1 VTDPA
6 IAVRDLTREYGGKAG
21 KNGVTALSG
30 VSFEAPAGI
39 VFGLLGPNG
48 AGKTTLTRILATL
61 LTPTSGTASVLGM
74 DVVRD
79 VRALRRRVSVVFG
92 GDQGLYDRLS
102 GRDNLRYFATLYAVP
117 PRAAATRI
125 AELLD
130 VVGLTGAADRR
141 VETYSRGMRQRLH
154 LARGLLHRPEVLLL
168 DEPTIGIDP
177 LGAREIRALV
187 QALRERGLTILL
199 TTHYML
205 EADELCDDIAIID
218 HGRLVARGRPEE
230 LKAQADLDQV
240 VEVTLPRLPDE
251 LIGRLGRVDAVHS
264 LDHET
269 ADTHELLVVRVRAGA
284 SLGELL
290 GVLSGAAVD
299 RVTMRSPSLEDAYVA
314 LLRRPGAAA
323 GVAEQ
328 A

>member
-1 VTDPA
+1 VSDAA
-6 IAVRDLTREYGGKAG
+6 IEVRDLSRDYPGKGGKG
-21 KNGVTALSG
+21 GVTALTG
-30 VSFEAPAGI
+30 VSFDAPAGT

-61 LTPTSGTASVLGM
+61 LTPTSGTATVIGL

-102 GRDNLRYFATLYAVP
+102 ARDNLRYFATLYALP
-117 PRAAATRI
+117 PRVAPGRI

-130 VVGLTGAADRR
+130 VVGLTDAADRR
-141 VETYSRGMRQRLH
+141 VETFSRGMRQRLH
-154 LARGLLHRPEVLLL
+154 LARGLLHEPDVLLL

-187 QALRERGLTILL
+187 DALRERGLTILL

-218 HGRLVARGRPEE
+218 HGRLVARGRPDE
-230 LKAQADLDQV
+230 LKAQAQLDQV
-240 VEVTLPRLPDE
+240 VEITLPAVPDGLTE
-251 LIGRLGRVDAVHS
+251 RLGRVAAVHS
-264 LDHET
+264 LDRVAAE
-269 ADTHELLVVRVRAGA
+269 THEQLTVRTRAGA
-284 SLGELL
+284 SLSELL
-290 GVLSGAAVD
+290 GVLSGAPVD

-314 LLRRPGAAA
+314 LLRRPDATAA
-323 GVAEQ
+323 GERR
-328 A
+328 

>member
-1 VTDPA
+1 MTGPA
-6 IAVRDLTREYGGKAG
+6 IRVRDLARAYPGKGGTSVDALAG
-21 KNGVTALSG
+21 I
-30 VSFEAPAGI
+30 SFEAPAGT

-61 LTPTSGTASVLGM
+61 LTPTSGSATVLGL
-74 DVVRD
+74 DVARD
-79 VRALRRRVSVVFG
+79 LRALRRRVSVVFG

-102 GRDNLRYFATLYAVP
+102 GRDNLRYFATLYGVR
-117 PRAAATRI
+117 PRAAAARI
-125 AELLD
+125 DELLG
-130 VVGLTGAADRR
+130 VVGLADAAGRR

-154 LARGLLHRPEVLLL
+154 LARGLLHEPDVLLL

-187 QALRERGLTILL
+187 RTLRERGLTILL

-240 VEVTLPRLPDE
+240 VEVTLPALADE
-251 LIGRLGRVDAVHS
+251 LVERLGRVRAVHS
-264 LDHET
+264 LDHVS
-269 ADTHELLVVRVRAGA
+269 ADTHELLTVRTRAGA

-314 LLRRPGAAA
+314 LLSRPG
-323 GVAEQ
+323 VAVQVGEP